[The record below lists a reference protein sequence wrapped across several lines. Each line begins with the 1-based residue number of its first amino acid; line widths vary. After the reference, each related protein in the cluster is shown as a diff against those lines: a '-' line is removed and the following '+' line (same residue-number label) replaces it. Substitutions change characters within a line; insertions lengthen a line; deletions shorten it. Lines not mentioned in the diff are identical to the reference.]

1 MSENTKPAS
10 STPSGSKSRSL
21 TRTLSKLVLRRK
33 KSKLSVEEQ
42 ETPSS
47 EPLDNPIASSSSRAS
62 APSFQTPVHPSRRR
76 PSSQLTAPG
85 IKPPSS
91 TLREEQPPSSSLAP
105 EKAVVS
111 KPEDF
116 FSLDSLVEA
125 LDAVDFCRENGGE
138 IGERLAW
145 MMRHWE
151 DSGTIFSLGCLEDA
165 CYGLQPLEGACNA
178 DFMVLNPIYPQVWRH
193 PSTIIR
199 IQWCYYHDDDYDFAN
214 GFTCYQLGSIMMS
227 KSQDPVGV
235 LNNQG
240 PQSVTS
246 WTDSHCKLVVQ
257 LHEDAEDGAVSGH
270 PTGPVWVVNYTGYD
284 KAEMR
289 RRASTRLEGVL
300 VARVADSL
308 PELLECRRAMW
319 PKFEDMDADYVEFH
333 PCYQEEEGGP
343 IECKDVA
350 DGDCV

>member
-1 MSENTKPAS
+1 MAEIVGSTKP
-10 STPSGSKSRSL
+10 SGPKSKSLCDR
-21 TRTLSKLVLRRK
+21 LRNLISRK
-33 KSKLSVEEQ
+33 TKNKKRLSVVVQ
-42 ETPSS
+42 ESPSS
-47 EPLDNPIASSSSRAS
+47 EPLDNPVTSFSSRAS
-62 APSFQTPVHPSRRR
+62 APSSPAPLNPSR
-76 PSSQLTAPG
+76 PSSQLTAS
-85 IKPPSS
+85 SS
-91 TLREEQPPSSSLAP
+91 TPPEKQSSSSSSSSSSAP
-105 EKAVVS
+105 EKEVNN
-111 KPEDF
+111 PEETFD
-116 FSLDSLVEA
+116 LDSLVDA
-125 LDAVDFCRENGGE
+125 LDAVDFCQDNGGE
-138 IGERLAW
+138 VGERLAW

-151 DSGTIFSLGCLEDA
+151 DSGTVFPLGCLEDA

-178 DFMVLNPIYPQVWRH
+178 DFMVLNPVYPQVWRH

-227 KSQDPVGV
+227 KSPDPVGV
-235 LNNQG
+235 LNSQG
-240 PQSVTS
+240 AQSVISS

-257 LHEDAEDGAVSGH
+257 LPEAEDGAVSGH

-289 RRASTRLEGVL
+289 RRASTKLEGVL

-308 PELLECRRAMW
+308 PELLDCRRAMW
-319 PKFEDMDADYVEFH
+319 PKFEDVDADYVEFH

-350 DGDCV
+350 DGDCI